1 MKKLVVIL
9 LSLILLT
16 GCGSKSNT
24 DVLKEFKNNI
34 NKKDSYKVTGEMVI
48 VSNEDKFTYDVEA
61 SNKENKNYKVNLINK
76 TNNHEQVILKN
87 DDAVYVV
94 TPSLNKSFKFQS
106 DWPNNGSQA
115 YLLDS
120 LVRDIED
127 DTEVSVEKND
137 EGYIIISKVN
147 YPNNSNLVKEKIYID
162 KNYKL
167 VKVEVMDSDDTAK
180 IIFDVK
186 SIDYNPKFNDEYFDL
201 DLLVDVDCDDC
212 NNTSTTTTT
221 KPSDNT
227 NANSTDSST
236 SNSTG
241 NASNNE
247 STGTEST
254 SNILDDIIYPLY
266 IPTDTYLSTKDTIN
280 TDTGNRVILTF
291 AGEKP
296 FMLVEEISVRSDE
309 FEIIP
314 VYGDPLLM
322 ADNVGA
328 LSANSLYWTS
338 NNVDYYITSETLSGE
353 ELLTIAEGMGNS
365 SLIVNGEK

>member
-1 MKKLVVIL
+1 MKKLVIAL
-9 LSLILLT
+9 LSVFLLT
-16 GCGSKSNT
+16 GCGSKSST
-24 DVLKEFKNNI
+24 DVLKEFKDNI
-34 NKKDSYKVTGEMVI
+34 NKKDSYVVSGEMVI

-61 SNKENKNYKVNLINK
+61 SNKDNKYYKVNLVNK

-120 LVRDIED
+120 LVRDIEND
-127 DTEVSVEKND
+127 SEASVEKKD
-137 EGYIIISKVN
+137 GDYVISSKVN

-162 KNYKL
+162 KDYKL
-167 VKVEVMDSDDTAK
+167 KKVEVMDSDNNAK
-180 IIFDVK
+180 ITFDVK
-186 SIDYNPKFNDEYFDL
+186 NIDYNPKFNDDYFDL
-201 DLLVDVDCDDC
+201 DMLVDVDCTDC
-212 NNTSTTTTT
+212 NNSSTTTT
-221 KPSDNT
+221 KPSDN
-227 NANSTDSST
+227 NS
-236 SNSTG
+236 G
-241 NASNNE
+241 NVTNE
-247 STGTEST
+247 SSSSDNSNETEST

-296 FMLVEEISVRSDE
+296 FMLVEEVSVKSDE

-314 VYGDPLLM
+314 VYGEPLLM
-322 ADNVGA
+322 ADTIGA